1 MSRTVHLGHA
11 SDGLLA
17 VLGSDLD
24 ALLGQRGERREAN
37 TRQQERVHLWAHDT
51 TNTKKKW
58 VSRRWH
64 QHNDADTDGTTRTST
79 RTHTHTHMDTHL
91 DFLQRYPTGGVFA
104 QQALN
109 EVLGSG
115 IKARRKHRRF
125 FLCVSAASS
134 HHGSTAQPDGLHPTN
149 SPNRKHC
156 NIS

>member
-51 TNTKKKW
+51 NKYQNEVGITTLA
-58 VSRRWH
+58 SATMMGQPRRVH
-64 QHNDADTDGTTRTST
+64 TQR
-79 RTHTHTHMDTHL
+79 THTHMDTHL

-104 QQALN
+104 QEALN

-125 FLCVSAASS
+125 FLCVSAASG